1 MGRRRTEKV
10 MKNLVSVSQGIDDLV
25 DDLVFMATSIQTNDT
40 LYEYISIIELKLQNT
55 YNEILNLRMIID
67 KGSNS

>member
-1 MGRRRTEKV
+1 
-10 MKNLVSVSQGIDDLV
+10 MKDLVSVSQGIDDLV

-55 YNEILNLRMIID
+55 YNEILNLKMIID
-67 KGSNS
+67 RGSKS

>member
-10 MKNLVSVSQGIDDLV
+10 MKDLVSVSQGIDDLV

-55 YNEILNLRMIID
+55 YNEILNLKMIID
-67 KGSNS
+67 RGSKS

>member
-1 MGRRRTEKV
+1 MGRRRTERV

-67 KGSNS
+67 KGSKS

>member
-1 MGRRRTEKV
+1 MGRRRIEKV

-67 KGSNS
+67 KGSKS

>member
-10 MKNLVSVSQGIDDLV
+10 MNDLVSVSQGIDDLV

-40 LYEYISIIELKLQNT
+40 LYAYISIIELKLQNT
-55 YNEILNLRMIID
+55 YNEILNLKMIID
-67 KGSNS
+67 RGSKS

>member
-1 MGRRRTEKV
+1 

-67 KGSNS
+67 KGSKS